1 MSTRVNI
8 SQIEDTR
15 KLVARW
21 LRAGARVTRISEDTE
36 DNIMWMTLECGL
48 GRLQL
53 RRDCY
58 PLQVTAP
65 AHEVWNVLDKIPGSP
80 YRVDDD
86 SWSRG
91 ADRQEVIDLY
101 DQLWHKYY
109 HADWKR
115 LDFLLGERETY
126 DGGLGDG
133 LKFSPPASVRCSFS
147 SHLPSWSCHARG
159 DTAEP
164 TGRPGET
171 VGDALRP
178 KRPNG

>member
-1 MSTRVNI
+1 MSTIVRI
-8 SQIEDTR
+8 TKIEDTR
-15 KLVARW
+15 KLVAQW
-21 LRAGARVTRISEDTE
+21 LNARACMTHVSEDTE

-65 AHEVWNVLDKIPGSP
+65 AHEVWNALDKIPGSP

-101 DQLWHKYY
+101 DQLWQKYW
-109 HADWKR
+109 DPNWKT
-115 LDFLLGERETY
+115 LDFLLSPRGGEENLG
-126 DGGLGDG
+126 GGLGDG
-133 LKFSPPASVRCSFS
+133 LKILAACFGAMCVCTVLFTVVVSCVR
-147 SHLPSWSCHARG
+147 
-159 DTAEP
+159 
-164 TGRPGET
+164 
-171 VGDALRP
+171 
-178 KRPNG
+178 